1 MEEVKKAQIYHPL
14 YEIWRAMRM
23 RCLSKK
29 HRAYQRY
36 GGRGIKICPRWIESF
51 SNFLEDVGD
60 RPTPKHTLDRINN
73 DGNYEKDNCR
83 WATRYE
89 QAINRSVPKRGNRGT
104 LPIGVSVRPSG
115 LYEVQ
120 ITIDCHNYY
129 AGSSRSLKT
138 AKGIYETIY
147 LEWYGRMPVYREEC
161 V

>member
-1 MEEVKKAQIYHPL
+1 MEEVRKAQIYHPL

-73 DGNYEKDNCR
+73 DGNYEKSNCR

-89 QAINRSVPKRGNRGT
+89 QSINRSTPNRKT
-104 LPIGVSVRPSG
+104 NKEFPRGVSIRPSG

-120 ITIDCHNYY
+120 ITVDRHNYY
-129 AGSSRSLKT
+129 AGSSYDVGEARR
-138 AKGIYETIY
+138 IYEEIY
-147 LEWYGRMPVYREEC
+147 LEWYGKMPSYQEER